1 MIRFYNRIKTV
12 LIISIAF
19 AIGGCHLS
27 DFDKAVLIERL
38 PLIEPDYSGVII
50 PCNIAPMN
58 FKILEDGESFIV
70 NISCP
75 DGKREMFRSENG
87 QVRFPSRKWKGILNS
102 SRGGTIRIEV
112 LSKDR
117 KGIIRKYQ
125 PFLMYVARSPI
136 DSYLCYRM
144 LYPGYESWSEMQI
157 ITRSMESFREKTLV
171 DNQLLD
177 KNCINC
183 HTFNH
188 NDPDRFLLHV
198 RGSRGGT
205 YFYDGEKITRTALR
219 TDNMKANAVYPAW
232 HPGGKF
238 VVFSSNKTVQTFH
251 MKAGKNIEVFDLYSS
266 LVFYDTEGNR
276 ISGCGDKDTVTY
288 METFPCWSPDGEYLY
303 YCRTPQVK
311 MDSNLTTVKYDLVR
325 RPFNVSSG
333 AFGSAEV
340 VFNAH
345 AIDKSVSF
353 PSISPD
359 GKYLVLTLHDYGTF
373 SIWHRE
379 ADLYIMDLS
388 AMKIDKMTVNSEES
402 DSYHSWSSDG
412 KWLVFSSK
420 RSDGLTA
427 RPYFAYFASADSVG
441 KPFVLPQKD
450 PTFYR
455 RLEKTFNRP
464 ELVSGKIEAGPGDF
478 MKASKRNP
486 LKAAWTGKKN
496 E

>member
-1 MIRFYNRIKTV
+1 MIRYCYRITTV
-12 LIISIAF
+12 FIISIAF
-19 AIGGCHLS
+19 AFGGCGLS
-27 DFDKAVLIERL
+27 DSSRVIPADRE
-38 PLIEPDYSGVII
+38 PHIEPDYSGVTI
-50 PCNIAPMN
+50 PSNIAPMN
-58 FKILEDGESFIV
+58 FKILEEGESFII
-70 NISCP
+70 NLYRS
-75 DGKREMFRSENG
+75 DGKSEMFRSSNG
-87 QVRFPSRKWKGILNS
+87 LVRFSRKIWKSVLNS
-102 SRGGTIRIEV
+102 SRGGTVKIEV
-112 LSKDR
+112 LSRDKE
-117 KGIIRKYQ
+117 GITHKYKS
-125 PFLMYVARSPI
+125 FRMNVAGSPI
-136 DSYLCYRM
+136 DPYLCYRM
-144 LYPGYESWSEMQI
+144 LYPGYESWVEMQI
-157 ITRSMESFREKTLV
+157 IVRSTESFREKPLV
-171 DNQLLD
+171 ENQLLD

-188 NDPDRFLLHV
+188 NSPERFLVHV

-205 YFYDGEKITRTALR
+205 YFYDGEKITRTSLK

-232 HPGGKF
+232 RPGGRF
-238 VVFSSNKTVQTFH
+238 VAFSSNKTVQTFH
-251 MKAGKNIEVFDLYSS
+251 MQAGKNIEVIDLFSS
-266 LVFYDTEGNR
+266 LVIYDTEKNG
-276 ISGCGDKDTVTY
+276 ISGCDDMDTVKY

-311 MDSNLTTVKYDLVR
+311 MDNDLTTVKYDLVR
-325 RPFNVSSG
+325 KHFDISSG
-333 AFGSAEV
+333 EFGKTEI

-345 AIDKSVSF
+345 EIDKSVSF

-379 ADLYIMDLS
+379 ADLYIIDLNT
-388 AMKIDKMTVNSEES
+388 MKIEKMTVNSNES

-427 RPYFAYFASADSVG
+427 RPYFAWFESPDSVG

-450 PTFYR
+450 PALYR

-464 ELVSGKIEAGPGDF
+464 ELVSGKIEVGPGDF
-478 MKASKRNP
+478 MKASKKNP
-486 LKAAWTGKKN
+486 VKAIWTGNKN